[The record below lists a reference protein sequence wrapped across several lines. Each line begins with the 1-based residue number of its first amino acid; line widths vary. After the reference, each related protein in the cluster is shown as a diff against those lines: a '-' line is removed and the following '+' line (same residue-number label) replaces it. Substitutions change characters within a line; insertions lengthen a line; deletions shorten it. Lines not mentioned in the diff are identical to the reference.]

1 VKIKRKLASTRTEI
15 AQLPKP
21 RTFLDSI
28 RRNSL
33 SSEDTYLS
41 GLVHLQKFLSQNE
54 KFRNHSV
61 ETILDYLSKQ
71 QTNLYEVLDG
81 FVSFLISL
89 NLSISSIKL
98 YMTGLRSYLAYYDID
113 VVPSKFKRKVK
124 MPKAYR
130 EDEEALN
137 VQDIRNILLVCTNRR
152 LKAYILVLASGGFR
166 AVEALAIRLRDIDFT
181 SNPTKIHVRKEYSK
195 TRVARDVYISDE
207 ATKYLKDWLNWKYK
221 GNEWT
226 KIAKLDD
233 LVFGAN
239 KIRGG
244 PKPRCLYIKIV
255 NEFQKLLSVAKMDER
270 KEDGLGRRRRITLH
284 SLRRFVKTVISDQV
298 GQDYSEW
305 FLGHAKSPYYTKK
318 EIDRREIYATK
329 CIKYLTF
336 LDYSILEARGKS
348 IEAKL
353 REKDQEMDLMKEK
366 YESELQAIRDETNQ
380 KFNQILTMIQQNP
393 KLAFIKPGALSKKE
407 PTIKESMN
415 Y

>member
-1 VKIKRKLASTRTEI
+1 
-15 AQLPKP
+15 
-21 RTFLDSI
+21 
-28 RRNSL
+28 
-33 SSEDTYLS
+33 
-41 GLVHLQKFLSQNE
+41 
-54 KFRNHSV
+54 
-61 ETILDYLSKQ
+61 
-71 QTNLYEVLDG
+71 
-81 FVSFLISL
+81 
-89 NLSISSIKL
+89 
-98 YMTGLRSYLAYYDID
+98 MTAVRSYLAYHDID
-113 VVPSKFKRKVK
+113 VVTSKFKRKVK

-130 EDEEALN
+130 EDEEALDI
-137 VQDIRNILLVCTNRR
+137 QDIRNILLVCTNRR

-181 SNPTKIHVRKEYSK
+181 SSPTKIHVRKEYSK
-195 TRVARDVYISDE
+195 TRVARDVYISVE
-207 ATKYLKDWLNWKYK
+207 ATKYLKDWMNWKYK
-221 GNEWT
+221 SNEWA

-239 KIRGG
+239 KIKGG

-305 FLGHAKSPYYTKK
+305 FLGHVKSPYYTKK
-318 EIDRREIYATK
+318 EIDRREIYITK
-329 CIKYLTF
+329 CMKYLTF

-366 YESELQAIRDETNQ
+366 YESELQMIRDETNQ
-380 KFNQILTMIQQNP
+380 KFNQLMLLIQQNP
-393 KLAFIKPGALSKKE
+393 KLVNIKPEALASK
-407 PTIKESMN
+407 IQ
-415 Y
+415 

>member
-1 VKIKRKLASTRTEI
+1 VKLAVNSALCERLNI
-15 AQLPKP
+15 SSLSKVSS
-21 RTFLDSI
+21 FLLSI
-28 RRNSL
+28 SRNS
-33 SSEDTYLS
+33 SASESAYLN
-41 GLVHLQKFLSQNE
+41 GLVHFQRYFLQDDKLNSYSVDSIILPLSKEELNIYELLDSFISYLVLQK
-54 KFRNHSV
+54 
-61 ETILDYLSKQ
+61 
-71 QTNLYEVLDG
+71 
-81 FVSFLISL
+81 
-89 NLSISSIKL
+89 LSIPTIKL
-98 YMTGLRSYLAYYDID
+98 YMTAVRSYLAYHDID
-113 VVPSKFKRKVK
+113 IVPSKFKRKVK

-130 EDEEALN
+130 EDEEALD

-181 SNPTKIHVRKEYSK
+181 LSPTKIHVRKEYSK
-195 TRVARDVYISDE
+195 TRVARDVYISVE
-207 ATKYLKDWLNWKYK
+207 ATKYLKDWMNWKYK
-221 GNEWT
+221 SNEWT

-239 KIRGG
+239 KIKGG

-305 FLGHAKSPYYTKK
+305 FLGHVKSPYYTKK
-318 EIDRREIYATK
+318 EIDRREIYITK
-329 CIKYLTF
+329 CMKYLTF
-336 LDYSILEARGKS
+336 LDYSMLEARGKS

-353 REKDQEMDLMKEK
+353 QEKDQEIDLMKEK

-380 KFNQILTMIQQNP
+380 KFNQIMTMIQYNP
-393 KLAFIKPGALSKKE
+393 KLANIKPEVLLHKK
-407 PTIKESMN
+407 
-415 Y
+415 